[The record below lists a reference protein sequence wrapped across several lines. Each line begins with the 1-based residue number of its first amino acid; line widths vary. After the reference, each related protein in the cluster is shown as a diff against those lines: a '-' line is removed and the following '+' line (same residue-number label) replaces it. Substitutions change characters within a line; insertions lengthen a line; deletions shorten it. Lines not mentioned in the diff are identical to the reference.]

1 MFERPLVTVNC
12 PNGQV
17 FPIRN
22 FAAGWTG
29 VPPSSDWRIE
39 AALLLYA
46 ATNTSR
52 EIYFVV

>member
-22 FAAGWTG
+22 L
-29 VPPSSDWRIE
+29 E
-39 AALLLYA
+39 AARSAPISTAANLPPRSMRFSATALYPSA
-46 ATNTSR
+46 L
-52 EIYFVV
+52 

>member
-22 FAAGWTG
+22 SAAAAGAPVLNG
-29 VPPSSDWRIE
+29 SES
-39 AALLLYA
+39 A
-46 ATNTSR
+46 
-52 EIYFVV
+52 F